1 MPFRLHAVYLVHAWF
16 TSVRGSC
23 GRHCF
28 FSGSFNSAYLQ
39 CLGLPHH
46 AEYALTSDGSVQWH
60 ASRESRAIVRRAM
73 HKSIVAAER
82 ISDVGLTKEELQR
95 YSRHLIMP
103 EVTAEG
109 QKRLKA
115 ARVLCI
121 GAGGLGSPAALYLAA
136 AGVGKLG
143 LVDFDRVD
151 LTNLQRQILH
161 GTKDV
166 GRSKLASA
174 RDRLHDINPDIEVE
188 LHDCRFSSENAEQ
201 IVADYDV
208 IVDGSD
214 NFATRYL
221 SNDVC
226 VFAGKPNLYG
236 SVFRFEGQTT
246 VFAPLLGGPCYR
258 CLFPEP
264 PPPESVPN
272 CAQAGVLGV
281 LPGIIGMLQAIE
293 AIKLIV
299 GIGEPMVGRL
309 LHFDALKVTFRE
321 LRLRRDPQCPV
332 CGENPT
338 IFAPID
344 YDQFCG
350 ALDDASIPGISVQ
363 QLKDKMDASNTFE
376 LIDVREPFEF
386 EIARI
391 NGAKLIPLGEIPE
404 RADELDREQML
415 IVHCHSGRRS
425 AEAVRL
431 LKQRGFDNVYNLEG
445 GIDAWS
451 DFIDPTVP
459 KY

>member
-1 MPFRLHAVYLVHAWF
+1 
-16 TSVRGSC
+16 
-23 GRHCF
+23 
-28 FSGSFNSAYLQ
+28 
-39 CLGLPHH
+39 
-46 AEYALTSDGSVQWH
+46 
-60 ASRESRAIVRRAM
+60 M
-73 HKSIVAAER
+73 HKSVVSTER
-82 ISDVGLTKEELQR
+82 ISDIGLTKQELQR

-103 EVTAEG
+103 EVTADG

-161 GTKDV
+161 GTRDI
-166 GRSKLASA
+166 GRSKLDSA
-174 RDRLHDINPDIEVE
+174 HDRLRDINPDIRLQ
-188 LHDCRFSSENAEQ
+188 LHECRFSAENAEQ

-226 VFAGKPNLYG
+226 VFAGKPNVYG

-246 VFAPLLGGPCYR
+246 VFASQLGGPCYR

-264 PPPESVPN
+264 PPPDSVPN

-299 GIGEPMVGRL
+299 GIGEPLIGRL

-321 LRLRRDPQCPV
+321 LKLRRDPQCPV

-338 IFAPID
+338 ILAPID

-350 ALDDASIPGISVQ
+350 VRYDATVPVISVQ
-363 QLKDKMDASNTFE
+363 KLKEKMDAGEALS

-391 NGAKLIPLGEIPE
+391 DGAKLIPLGEVPK
-404 RADELDREQML
+404 RADELDRSQML
-415 IVHCHSGRRS
+415 VIHCHSGARS
-425 AEAVRL
+425 ARAVRL
-431 LKQRGFDNVYNLEG
+431 LKQRGFVNVYNLEG

-451 DFIDPTVP
+451 EFIDPAVP

>member
-1 MPFRLHAVYLVHAWF
+1 MKR
-16 TSVRGSC
+16 SVVDD
-23 GRHCF
+23 
-28 FSGSFNSAYLQ
+28 Q
-39 CLGLPHH
+39 
-46 AEYALTSDGSVQWH
+46 
-60 ASRESRAIVRRAM
+60 
-73 HKSIVAAER
+73 R
-82 ISDVGLTKEELQR
+82 ISAVHLSTGELQR

-143 LVDFDRVD
+143 LVDLDRVE

-161 GTKDV
+161 GTKDI
-166 GRSKLASA
+166 GRSKLESA
-174 RDRLHDINPDIEVE
+174 RDRLRDMNPEIEIE
-188 LHDCRFSSENAEQ
+188 LHECRLSSETAQQ
-201 IVADYDV
+201 IVAEYDV
-208 IVDGSD
+208 IIDGSD

-226 VFAGKPNLYG
+226 VLAEKPNVYG

-246 VFAPLLGGPCYR
+246 VFAPHLGGPCYR

-299 GIGEPMVGRL
+299 GIGEPLVGRL
-309 LHFDALKVTFRE
+309 LHFDALKVQFRE
-321 LRLRRDPQCPV
+321 LKLRRDPQCPV

-338 IFAPID
+338 IVAPID

-350 ALDDASIPGISVQ
+350 ARDDASVAGISVQ
-363 QLKDKMDASNTFE
+363 ELKAKMDAGEAFE

-391 NGAKLIPLGEIPE
+391 DRAKLIPLSEISE
-404 RADELDREQML
+404 RANELRREQAF
-415 IVHCHSGRRS
+415 IIHCHSGRRS
-425 AEAVRL
+425 AQAVRL
-431 LKQRGFDNVYNLEG
+431 LKQRGFNKVYNLEG

>member
-1 MPFRLHAVYLVHAWF
+1 MK
-16 TSVRGSC
+16 GSIIDNK
-23 GRHCF
+23 R
-28 FSGSFNSAYLQ
+28 SA
-39 CLGLPHH
+39 
-46 AEYALTSDGSVQWH
+46 
-60 ASRESRAIVRRAM
+60 
-73 HKSIVAAER
+73 AAHL
-82 ISDVGLTKEELQR
+82 STEELQR

-109 QKRLKA
+109 QRRLKA

-136 AGVGKLG
+136 AGVGAVG
-143 LVDFDRVD
+143 IVDFDEVD
-151 LTNLQRQILH
+151 LSNLQRQILH

-166 GRSKLASA
+166 GRAKLQSA
-174 RDRLHDINPDIEVE
+174 QDRLRDINPEIEIE
-188 LHDCRFSSENAEQ
+188 LHHCRLSSENAPE
-201 IVADYDV
+201 IVSKYDV
-208 IVDGSD
+208 VVDGSD

-226 VFAGKPNLYG
+226 VFEQKPNVYG

-246 VFAPLLGGPCYR
+246 VFAPHLGGPCYR

-264 PPPESVPN
+264 PPPDSVPN

-281 LPGIIGMLQAIE
+281 LPGIIGMLQVIE
-293 AIKLIV
+293 TIKLIV
-299 GIGEPMVGRL
+299 GIGEPLIGRL

-321 LRLRRDPQCPV
+321 LKLRRDPRCPV

-350 ALDDASIPGISVQ
+350 TRDDASVPAMYVQ
-363 QLKDKMDASNTFE
+363 ELKRMMEAREVFE

-391 NGAKLIPLGEIPE
+391 DGAKLIPLGEIPE
-404 RADELDREQML
+404 HADELHREQTFV
-415 IVHCHSGRRS
+415 VHCHSGRRS

-431 LKQRGFDNVYNLEG
+431 LKQRGFANVYNLEG